1 MFNPLFILIQNL
13 AISSEETGYFVLIA
27 FLLLLSGLISGSEVA
42 FLSLRPADKDE
53 LKKDNS
59 KTAEMTRDLIQKPQE
74 LLATI
79 LIANNFLNFGIVISL
94 SKFINE
100 AIPFDDG
107 NWWHF
112 FAKILVITFI
122 IVLFGEVMPK
132 VYATKNRLVFA
143 KLMTRPLVA
152 IGALPPF
159 SWLKS
164 FLVKGTKIIRKY
176 AHKKGVK
183 LSSNEL
189 EQAIALTTGVAT
201 TEEEQK
207 MLEDIIRFGNIEVRQ
222 IMKSRMDVVS
232 LEHDANYDVVLET
245 ILDGGYSRIPVSKES
260 FDEVIGVLYIK
271 DLLPYTTEK
280 SDFKWQELLRQ
291 PFYVPENK
299 KIDDLLKDFQE
310 KKNHMAIV
318 VDEYGG
324 SSGIVTLEDVLE
336 EIVGDITEEF
346 DEHKLSYEQ
355 INETTYLFEGRTALI
370 DMYKVLEIDGREF
383 EAQKGDSDSIGGF
396 LVEKAGKILKNKE
409 LFLFENI
416 KFIVESSDKKRI
428 KSVKIIVLES
438 NK

>member
-1 MFNPLFILIQNL
+1 MFNLFFVLNQNL
-13 AISSEETGYFVLIA
+13 SISSEVTGYYVLIG
-27 FLLLLSGLISGSEVA
+27 FFLLLSGLISGSEVA

-59 KTAEMTRDLIQKPQE
+59 KTAEMMRELIDKPQE

-94 SKFINE
+94 SALIRSTFLQD
-100 AIPFDDG
+100 AF
-107 NWWHF
+107 NWTSF
-112 FAKILVITFI
+112 TLEIVIITFI
-122 IVLFGEVMPK
+122 IVLFGEVIPK
-132 VYATKNRLVFA
+132 VYATKNRLFFA
-143 KLMTRPLVA
+143 KAMTRPLLG

-159 SWLKS
+159 SWLKT
-164 FLVKGTKIIRKY
+164 FLIKGTKIIRKY

-183 LSSNEL
+183 LSSDEL
-189 EQAIALTTGVAT
+189 EQAIALTKGVAT

-207 MLEDIIRFGNIEVRQ
+207 MLEGIIRFGNIEVRQ

-232 LEHDANYDVVLET
+232 LDHDTNYEVVLQT

-271 DLLPYTTEK
+271 DLLPFTNENI
-280 SDFKWQELLRQ
+280 DFKWQELLRQ

-346 DEHKLSYEQ
+346 DEHKLNYEKLDDK
-355 INETTYLFEGRTALI
+355 TYLFEGRTALI
-370 DMYKVLEIDGREF
+370 DFYKVLEIDGKEF
-383 EAQKGDSDSIGGF
+383 ELEKKESDSIGGF
-396 LVEKAGKILKNKE
+396 IIEKAGKILKNKE
-409 LFLFENI
+409 YIVFGNI
-416 KFIVESSDKKRI
+416 KLVVESSDKKRI
-428 KSVKIIVLES
+428 KLVKAILLD
-438 NK
+438 N

>member
-1 MFNPLFILIQNL
+1 MFNLVFNLTQNL
-13 AISSEETGYFVLIA
+13 AISAEETGYFLFIG

-42 FLSLRPADKDE
+42 FFSLRPEDKDE

-59 KTAEMTRDLIQKPQE
+59 RTAEMTRELLDKPQD

-79 LIANNFLNFGIVISL
+79 LITNNFINFGIIISL
-94 SKFINE
+94 SPFINQMF
-100 AIPFDDG
+100 PFGDG
-107 NWWHF
+107 NWWYF
-112 FAKILVITFI
+112 LAKILIIAFI
-122 IVLFGEVMPK
+122 IVLFGEVIPK

-143 KLMTRPLVA
+143 KLMTRPLVG

-164 FLVKGTKIIRKY
+164 FLVNGTKMIRKY
-176 AHKKGVK
+176 ANKKGVK

-222 IMKSRMDVVS
+222 IMKSRMDVVG
-232 LEHDANYDVVLET
+232 LEHDATYDVVLQT

-260 FDEVIGVLYIK
+260 FDEVVGVLYIK
-271 DLLPYTTEK
+271 DLLAFTNEN

-346 DEHKLSYEQ
+346 DDHKLSYEQ
-355 INETTYLFEGRTALI
+355 IDAQTFIFEGRTALI
-370 DMYKVLEIDGREF
+370 DLYKVLDIDGKEF

-409 LFLFENI
+409 LFLFENV

-428 KSVKIIVLES
+428 KSVKVIVLDT
-438 NK
+438 NI

>member
-1 MFNPLFILIQNL
+1 MFNLFFVLNQNL
-13 AISSEETGYFVLIA
+13 SISSEVTGYYVLIG
-27 FLLLLSGLISGSEVA
+27 FFLLLSGLISGSEVA

-59 KTAEMTRDLIQKPQE
+59 KTAEMMRELIDKPQE

-94 SKFINE
+94 SALIRSTFLQD
-100 AIPFDDG
+100 AF
-107 NWWHF
+107 NWTSF
-112 FAKILVITFI
+112 TLEIIIITFI
-122 IVLFGEVMPK
+122 IVLFGEVIPK
-132 VYATKNRLVFA
+132 VYATKNRLFFA
-143 KLMTRPLVA
+143 KAMTRPLLG

-159 SWLKS
+159 SWLKT
-164 FLVKGTKIIRKY
+164 FLIKGTKIIRKY

-183 LSSNEL
+183 LSSDEL
-189 EQAIALTTGVAT
+189 EQAIALTKGVAT

-207 MLEDIIRFGNIEVRQ
+207 MLEGIIRFGNIEVRQ

-232 LEHDANYDVVLET
+232 LDHDTNYEVVLQT

-271 DLLPYTTEK
+271 DLLPFTNENI
-280 SDFKWQELLRQ
+280 DFKWQELLRQ

-346 DEHKLSYEQ
+346 DEHKLNYEKLDDK
-355 INETTYLFEGRTALI
+355 TYLFEGRTALI
-370 DMYKVLEIDGREF
+370 DFYKVLEIDGKEF
-383 EAQKGDSDSIGGF
+383 ELEKKESDSIGGF
-396 LVEKAGKILKNKE
+396 IIEKAGKILKNKE
-409 LFLFENI
+409 YIVFGNI
-416 KFIVESSDKKRI
+416 KLVVESSDKKRI
-428 KSVKIIVLES
+428 KLVKAILLD
-438 NK
+438 N

>member
-100 AIPFDDG
+100 AIPFVDG

>member
-1 MFNPLFILIQNL
+1 MLNLFLTLAVNL
-13 AISSEETGYFVLIA
+13 SISSELTGYFVLVS
-27 FLLLLSGLISGSEVA
+27 FLLLLSGLLSGSEVA
-42 FLSLRPADKDE
+42 FLSLRPTDKEE

-59 KTAEMTRDLIQKPQE
+59 KTAEMTRELLEKPQD

-79 LIANNFLNFGIVISL
+79 LIANNFLNFGIVITLSSL
-94 SKFINE
+94 IHARFPQNDTDWLYFIVE
-100 AIPFDDG
+100 
-107 NWWHF
+107 
-112 FAKILVITFI
+112 ILAITFI
-122 IVLFGEVMPK
+122 IVLFGEVIPK
-132 VYATKNRLVFA
+132 VYATKNRLVYA
-143 KLMTRPLVA
+143 KIMTRPLVG

-164 FLVKGTKIIRKY
+164 FLLNGTKVIRKY

-183 LSSNEL
+183 LSSGEL
-189 EQAIALTTGVAT
+189 EQAIALTKGEST

-222 IMKSRMDVVS
+222 IMKSRMDVVA
-232 LEHDANYDVVLET
+232 LDHDATFDTVLET
-245 ILDGGYSRIPVSKES
+245 ILEGGYSRIPVSKES

-271 DLLPYTTEK
+271 DLLPFTNENP
-280 SDFKWQELLRQ
+280 DFNWQELLRQ

-346 DEHKLSYEQ
+346 DDHKVSYEKVDEFTF
-355 INETTYLFEGRTALI
+355 IFEGRTALI
-370 DMYKVLEIDGREF
+370 DLYKVLDIDGKEF
-383 EAQKGDSDSIGGF
+383 ESQKGESDSIGGF
-396 LVEKAGKILKNKE
+396 IVEKAGKILKNKE
-409 LFLFENI
+409 SIVFNNI
-416 KFIVESSDKKRI
+416 KFIVESSDKKRV
-428 KSVKIIVLES
+428 KSVKVIVLE
-438 NK
+438 N

>member
-1 MFNPLFILIQNL
+1 MLNLFLTLAVNL
-13 AISSEETGYFVLIA
+13 SISSELTGYFVLVA
-27 FLLLLSGLISGSEVA
+27 FLLLLSGLLSGSEVA
-42 FLSLRPADKDE
+42 FLSLRPTDKEE

-59 KTAEMTRDLIQKPQE
+59 KTAEMTRELLEKPQD

-79 LIANNFLNFGIVISL
+79 LIANNFLNFGIVITLSSL
-94 SKFINE
+94 IHARFPQNDADWLYFIVE
-100 AIPFDDG
+100 
-107 NWWHF
+107 
-112 FAKILVITFI
+112 ILAITFM
-122 IVLFGEVMPK
+122 IVLFGEVIPK
-132 VYATKNRLVFA
+132 VYATKNRLVYA
-143 KLMTRPLVA
+143 KIMTRPLVG

-164 FLVKGTKIIRKY
+164 FLLNGTKVIRKY

-183 LSSNEL
+183 LSSGEL
-189 EQAIALTTGVAT
+189 EQAIALTKCEST

-222 IMKSRMDVVS
+222 IMKSRMDVVA
-232 LEHDANYDVVLET
+232 LDHDATFDTVLET
-245 ILDGGYSRIPVSKES
+245 ILEGGYSRIPVSKES

-271 DLLPYTTEK
+271 DLLPFTNENP
-280 SDFKWQELLRQ
+280 DFNWQELLRQ

-346 DEHKLSYEQ
+346 DDHKVSYEKVDEFTF
-355 INETTYLFEGRTALI
+355 IFEGRTALI
-370 DMYKVLEIDGREF
+370 DLYKVLDIDGKEF
-383 EAQKGDSDSIGGF
+383 ESQKGESDSIGGF
-396 LVEKAGKILKNKE
+396 IVEKAGKILKNKE
-409 LFLFENI
+409 SLVFNNI
-416 KFIVESSDKKRI
+416 KFIVESSDKKRV
-428 KSVKIIVLES
+428 KSVKVIVLE
-438 NK
+438 N

>member
-1 MFNPLFILIQNL
+1 MI
-13 AISSEETGYFVLIA
+13 
-27 FLLLLSGLISGSEVA
+27 GL
-42 FLSLRPADKDE
+42 
-53 LKKDNS
+53 
-59 KTAEMTRDLIQKPQE
+59 
-74 LLATI
+74 
-79 LIANNFLNFGIVISL
+79 
-94 SKFINE
+94 
-100 AIPFDDG
+100 
-107 NWWHF
+107 
-112 FAKILVITFI
+112 
-122 IVLFGEVMPK
+122 
-132 VYATKNRLVFA
+132 
-143 KLMTRPLVA
+143 
-152 IGALPPF
+152 GALPPF

-164 FLVKGTKIIRKY
+164 FLVNGTKIIRKY

-183 LSSNEL
+183 LSSDEL
-189 EQAIALTTGVAT
+189 EQAIALTKGLST

-222 IMKSRMDVVS
+222 IMKSRMDVVA
-232 LEHDANYDVVLET
+232 LDHDASYDVVLQT

-271 DLLPYTTEK
+271 DLLPFTKEK
-280 SDFKWQELLRQ
+280 SDFNWQALLRQ

-346 DEHKLSYEQ
+346 DEHKMNYVQ
-355 INETTYLFEGRTALI
+355 IADNIYIFEGRTALI
-370 DMYKVLEIDGREF
+370 DMYKVLEIDGKEF
-383 EAQKGDSDSIGGF
+383 EAAKGESDSIGGF

-409 LFLFENI
+409 LFLFENV

-428 KSVKIIVLES
+428 KSVKVILLDEQI
-438 NK
+438 

>member
-1 MFNPLFILIQNL
+1 MVNLNFILNQNL
-13 AISSEETGYFVLIA
+13 SISSEVTGYIMLVA
-27 FLLLLSGLISGSEVA
+27 FLMLLSGLISGSEVA
-42 FLSLRPADKDE
+42 FLSLRPVDKED

-59 KTAEMTRDLIQKPQE
+59 KTAEMMRELLEKPQD

-94 SKFINE
+94 SALINAAFPINDNSLVYFVSE
-100 AIPFDDG
+100 
-107 NWWHF
+107 
-112 FAKILVITFI
+112 ILIITFV
-122 IVLFGEVMPK
+122 IVLFGEVIPK

-143 KLMTRPLVA
+143 KVMTRPLVG

-164 FLVKGTKIIRKY
+164 FLVNGTKIIRKY

-183 LSSNEL
+183 LSSDEL
-189 EQAIALTTGVAT
+189 EQAIALTKGVST

-232 LEHDANYDVVLET
+232 LDHDANYEVVLQT

-260 FDEVIGVLYIK
+260 FDEVIGILYIK
-271 DLLPYTTEK
+271 DLLPFTNESAT
-280 SDFKWQELLRQ
+280 FNWQKLLRQ

-346 DEHKLSYEQ
+346 DEHKMNYEQ
-355 INETTYLFEGRTALI
+355 IDDNTFIFEGRTALI
-370 DMYKVLEIDGREF
+370 DMYKVLNIDGKDF
-383 EAQKGDSDSIGGF
+383 EAEKGDSDSIGGF

-409 LFLFENI
+409 LFLFRNI

-428 KSVKIIVLES
+428 KSVKVIVLDI
-438 NK
+438 NI

>member
-1 MFNPLFILIQNL
+1 MLNLFLTLAVNL
-13 AISSEETGYFVLIA
+13 SISSELTGYFVLVA
-27 FLLLLSGLISGSEVA
+27 FLLLLSGLLSGSEVA
-42 FLSLRPADKDE
+42 FLSLRPTDKEE

-59 KTAEMTRDLIQKPQE
+59 KTAEMTRELLEKPQD

-79 LIANNFLNFGIVISL
+79 LIANNFLNFGIVITLSSL
-94 SKFINE
+94 IHARFPQNDADWLYFIVE
-100 AIPFDDG
+100 
-107 NWWHF
+107 
-112 FAKILVITFI
+112 ILAITFM
-122 IVLFGEVMPK
+122 IVLFGEVIPK
-132 VYATKNRLVFA
+132 VYATKNRLVYA
-143 KLMTRPLVA
+143 KIMTRPLVG

-164 FLVKGTKIIRKY
+164 FLLNGTKVIRKY

-183 LSSNEL
+183 LSSGEL
-189 EQAIALTTGVAT
+189 EQAIALTKGEST

-222 IMKSRMDVVS
+222 IMKSRMDVVA
-232 LEHDANYDVVLET
+232 LDHDATFDTVLET
-245 ILDGGYSRIPVSKES
+245 ILEGGYSRIPVSKES

-271 DLLPYTTEK
+271 DLLPFTNENP
-280 SDFKWQELLRQ
+280 DFNWQELLRQ

-346 DEHKLSYEQ
+346 DDHKVSYEKVDEFTF
-355 INETTYLFEGRTALI
+355 IFEGRTALI
-370 DMYKVLEIDGREF
+370 DLYKVLDIDGKEF
-383 EAQKGDSDSIGGF
+383 ESQKGESDSIGGF
-396 LVEKAGKILKNKE
+396 IVEKAGKILKNKE
-409 LFLFENI
+409 SLVFNNI
-416 KFIVESSDKKRI
+416 KFIVESSDKKRV
-428 KSVKIIVLES
+428 KSVKVIVLE
-438 NK
+438 N